1 LSLLDPGT
9 YLTGTFQPGVQ
20 FTLGSGWQG
29 YTLADDTV
37 RMFPVD
43 MPGAEL
49 DILNVKIVIE
59 APGCFDSP
67 THAVRPEPTELAIYL
82 QEHPY
87 LTANEAVSYSVG
99 GVSGLA
105 VLVPESRPLTET
117 DCPGQLDAR
126 FVHLIKTSGDDW
138 YRIGEGNQALLIV
151 VPVGPDLIAFSIEAP
166 PDQFA
171 QFRSRAEVVLD
182 SLTFP

>member
-1 LSLLDPGT
+1 
-9 YLTGTFQPGVQ
+9 
-20 FTLGSGWQG
+20 
-29 YTLADDTV
+29 
-37 RMFPVD
+37 
-43 MPGAEL
+43 
-49 DILNVKIVIE
+49 
-59 APGCFDSP
+59 
-67 THAVRPEPTELAIYL
+67 
-82 QEHPY
+82 
-87 LTANEAVSYSVG
+87 
-99 GVSGLA
+99 VSGLA